1 MLRTSDDE
9 IAACSVSGNT
19 CQRMRW
25 PKTQHPVSWNGEG
38 AVIASFQGATGDHQ
52 QTGEG
57 FMLVVPIGSLPSL
70 AMVEALVS
78 SSLFALPSWHPQIP
92 GVLYAN
98 NRDYS
103 DF

>member
-57 FMLVVPIGSLPSL
+57 FMLVVPTGSITRACRGGS
-70 AMVEALVS
+70 VVS
-78 SSLFALPSWHPQIP
+78 SLLCASVMAFSNYIGFAMERKPDS
-92 GVLYAN
+92 N
-98 NRDYS
+98 
-103 DF
+103 